1 MSKSAAKPSA
11 GTEPVDP
18 DSLSFEDALAEL
30 EGIVRRLEGGEV
42 KLDQAVGAYERG
54 VALKR
59 ACERKLAEA
68 RLRVERIS
76 VAEDGTAR
84 VESAGDGPDGAP

>member
-1 MSKSAAKPSA
+1 MSKSPAPPPA
-11 GTEPVDP
+11 EPAPTDP
-18 DSLSFEDALAEL
+18 ESLSFEDALAEL
-30 EGIVRRLEGGEV
+30 ETIVRRLEGGEV
-42 KLDQAVGAYERG
+42 RLDQAVGAYERG

-76 VAEDGTAR
+76 VGEDGAAR
-84 VESAGDGPDGAP
+84 VESAGDGPDGAA